1 MKRIWKWLID
11 NTNSNAIAITAI
23 AACVQAVSLV
33 AAVIGLY
40 IAWAQIDAAK
50 DALKGTL
57 TLQLQKDGRD
67 LFGAMEPPVREYIY
81 GYRPTETYKEE
92 VSGNARQRI
101 IQVLNY
107 YASAHRQY
115 TKDRIDAEAWLSMKP
130 EMCRFLKYV
139 PVGRIWEQAI
149 ELKIYPEKFREVGQ
163 QCLTETS
170 K

>member
-1 MKRIWKWLID
+1 MNRLWRWLTA
-11 NTNSNAIAITAI
+11 NTNANAIAITAI
-23 AACVQAVSLV
+23 ASCVQAASLV

-40 IAWAQIDAAK
+40 LAWIQIDSAK

-67 LFGAMEPPVREYIY
+67 LFGAMEPLVREYIY
-81 GYRPTETYKEE
+81 GYSPTETYKDEI
-92 VSGNARQRI
+92 SGNARQRI

-107 YASAHRQY
+107 YASAYRQY
-115 TKDRIDAEAWLSMKP
+115 TKDRIDAEVWLSMQT
-130 EMCRFLKYV
+130 EMCSFLKHV
-139 PVGRIWEQAI
+139 PVRRVWEQAMQ
-149 ELKIYPEKFREVGQ
+149 LKIYPEKFREIGQ